1 MAVAEGF
8 LPSAAAAKGIS
19 SRRPNVRLKVK
30 PAAEGHKFEKS
41 AILFEKKLNFKR
53 HFTNYIPFFKYSR
66 GKKDTPAY
74 NISPM

>member
-41 AILFEKKLNFKR
+41 AILFEKKFE
-53 HFTNYIPFFKYSR
+53 F
-66 GKKDTPAY
+66 
-74 NISPM
+74 